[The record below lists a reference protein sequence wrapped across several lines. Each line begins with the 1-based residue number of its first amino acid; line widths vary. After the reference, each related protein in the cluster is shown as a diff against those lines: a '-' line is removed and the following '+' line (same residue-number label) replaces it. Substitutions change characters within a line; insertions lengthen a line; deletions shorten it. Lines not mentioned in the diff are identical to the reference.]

1 MLSKV
6 IYWVVA
12 VPLAAV
18 IIVFSLNN
26 RAAVILDLW
35 PLDILAFPIPLFSVA
50 LVCMVAGFLIGGLIF
65 WNSLLPS
72 RRQKLAET
80 MRADIAERD
89 LLATRE
95 RLKALQEKIA
105 DGDTQITKFPQN
117 VA

>member
-1 MLSKV
+1 MSKV

-26 RAAVILDLW
+26 RAEVVLDLW

-50 LVCMVAGFLIGGLIF
+50 LGFMVAGFLVGSLIF
-65 WNSLLPS
+65 WNSSFPS
-72 RRQKLAET
+72 RRRNLAET
-80 MRADIAERD
+80 MRAEIAERD

-95 RLKALQEKIA
+95 RFKALQKKLQKEI
-105 DGDTQITKFPQN
+105 PR
-117 VA
+117 

>member
-1 MLSKV
+1 MSKV
-6 IYWVVA
+6 IYWVLA

-26 RAAVILDLW
+26 RAEVALDLW
-35 PLDILAFPIPLFSVA
+35 PFDILAFPIPLFSVA
-50 LVCMVAGFLIGGLIF
+50 LACMAVGFLIGSLIS
-65 WNSLLPS
+65 WNALLLS
-72 RRQKLAET
+72 RRRKLAET

-95 RLKALQEKIA
+95 RFKAPQKAVAERDA
-105 DGDTQITKFPQN
+105 NITKLPPN